1 MDVNIAALEKQLGV
15 SGLIE
20 AHKTEKDLLVINAKL
35 AESANILLSPAIKG
49 NIKLENGNLLIHKDT
64 PVRALAA
71 HLADRKVATLDI
83 GAQTSAPDAKILN
96 ASTLE
101 SLKAE
106 GWFTED
112 VIDVTKLPIAK
123 AKLSVEKFTIARDE
137 LKKQLE
143 KSDFKNSF
151 DLNALTLTPKEDGQ
165 FQINYLGQ
173 TYDLPAGHHLLID
186 AKGQITSEPIK
197 NGENFKIILE
207 RFKSQTVIHS
217 EVLTIDESLQKTID
231 KVYTDLSLLTSNGI
245 NNVAHKRAGSDL
257 SKLYT
262 QWREELKSMCCYK
275 IGEKVD
281 ALYAAAGTMEQLLL
295 KMEGYLLR
303 TDGEA
308 VTGMFGDVLH
318 TIRALKRSSLPSD
331 KVKLQ
336 QLLLALDGMFSRTQN
351 VRGTNQQDHYQL
363 VYGNE
368 SNESTLKHIVS
379 TNKLRII
386 QKIKKEKPDCAEAYE
401 NLFKAMEQGVDKLGD
416 ANAQVE
422 AVRKD
427 GVIAYN
433 FGNPDDL
440 MRPIINPHILEG
452 SEKSEAERAIDPQ
465 IKLHTLQNLFDQDS
479 VLVADLMEGLKKEIE
494 YSGTVEDLR
503 TVIYEK
509 LPGLIDGNALDF

>member
-1 MDVNIAALEKQLGV
+1 MDVNLSALEKQLGV
-15 SGLIE
+15 LGLIE

-35 AESANILLSPAIKG
+35 ADSANILLSPAIKG

-83 GAQTSAPDAKILN
+83 GAQTSTPDAKILN

-101 SLKAE
+101 NLKAE

-123 AKLSVEKFTIARDE
+123 AKLSVEKFNAAREE

-143 KSDFKNSF
+143 KSDFKPSF
-151 DLNALTLTPKEDGQ
+151 DLNALNLIQDAGK
-165 FQINYLGQ
+165 FQIEYKGEK
-173 TYDLPAGHHLLID
+173 TELPAGHHLLID
-186 AKGQITSEPIK
+186 AKGQIKFEKIK
-197 NGENFKIILE
+197 NAENFKIILE
-207 RFKSQTVIHS
+207 GYKSQKFIHS
-217 EVLTIDESLQKTID
+217 EVLKIDQDVQMVID

-245 NNVAHKRAGSDL
+245 NNVAHKRAGSEL
-257 SKLYT
+257 AKLYT
-262 QWREELKSMCCYK
+262 TWRDQLKEACCYK
-275 IGEKVD
+275 IGEKID
-281 ALYAAAGTMEQLLL
+281 PLYAAAGTMDQLLI
-295 KMEGYLLR
+295 KIQEYLLA
-303 TDGEA
+303 TDGGK
-308 VTGMFGDVLH
+308 VTGMFADTLH
-318 TIRALKRSSLPSD
+318 YLRSLQDSSLPSD

-351 VRGTNQQDHYQL
+351 VRGTNQEDHYQL

-368 SNESTLKHIVS
+368 SNETTLRSIIT

-401 NLFKAMEQGVDKLGD
+401 NLFKAMEQGLDTLGNP
-416 ANAQVE
+416 NAQVE
-422 AVRKD
+422 AIRKD

-440 MRPIINPHILEG
+440 MRPIINPHILKG
-452 SEKSEAERAIDPQ
+452 SEKSEAEQPIDPQ
-465 IKLHTLQNLFDQDS
+465 IKLHTLQNLFDEDS
-479 VLVADLMEGLKKEIE
+479 VLVADLME
-494 YSGTVEDLR
+494 
-503 TVIYEK
+503 
-509 LPGLIDGNALDF
+509 